1 MQQKKRIESFDGL
14 KGLAIMA
21 VVAYHLFPSVVPG
34 GFFMVNTFLVVGGF
48 FFARNIEKVQPVK
61 ANIQWKAIGKYLLKT
76 IERLIIPMLW
86 FFMLIIVGLY
96 IIYPGEL
103 RHIRSDIFSG
113 LFFVSNFYQIFA
125 DRSYFVQMSDS
136 SPFTHLWYNAIH
148 LQSVLIATGII
159 LLLQRLKLTIP
170 SKGIIWLFIVLLSH
184 VAILF
189 LYVPGE
195 DPTRVYYG
203 IETRFASFAIGVAAA
218 YIIPTILN
226 LFYNSRIKLFAY
238 NLIALL
244 SAAGMAW
251 LVFTQTDRAESTYL
265 LWMSV
270 FNVLSMLL
278 VFSITNGAPSVTS
291 WLSFKPFHIIGKRSY
306 SYYLWY
312 YPIIVFYL
320 NFYRELGENIIIVNI
335 LSIVTLFVVG
345 EVFYRLIESGGI
357 RIWFGSSFEFKRDAE
372 DIGHM
377 IDQRRFLQPKLLY
390 FILYVA
396 LMVIFVRGLIY
407 ARDNKRVALF
417 ELEYQSYQTKPNLL
431 GSPYPLSQPII
442 EVEDDLETMD
452 QSLDTTFVSE
462 LEVEDPVKHL
472 EDIYFNQE
480 SLSAE
485 LQQLIDE
492 NQVVFDEFKELN
504 PIVYE
509 ELTPQQL
516 LFATEVPV
524 TFFGDSIALHFTP
537 KTEEIFW
544 KGNIYGQGS
553 LQLWDANDILR
564 DMVRAGEVQENLVVV
579 LGTNAGLDQEGM
591 DELMSIAGEERNVFF
606 VNTNSRVMHIQN
618 VNDTIKDTAAKYPNA
633 YEVDWHS
640 YQAGNPDWYTEDE
653 VHHTPEGMEH
663 FAVIVTQTMYDVLGE
678 EILSEVE

>member
-1 MQQKKRIESFDGL
+1 MRQQKRVQSFDGL

-21 VVAYHLFPSVVPG
+21 VVAYHLFPSIIPG
-34 GFFMVNTFLVVGGF
+34 GFFMVNTFLVIGGF

-61 ANIQWKAIGKYLLKT
+61 ASIQWKTIGKYLLHT
-76 IERLIIPMLW
+76 IERLFIPLLW
-86 FFMLIIVGLY
+86 LLLFIVVGLY
-96 IIYPGEL
+96 ILYPTEL
-103 RHIRSDIFSG
+103 RHIQSDIFSG
-113 LFFVSNFYQIFA
+113 LFFVNNIYQIVT
-125 DRSYFVQMSDS
+125 DQSYFVQMSDA

-159 LLLQRLKLTIP
+159 LLLQRLKLSIP

-189 LYVPGE
+189 LYTPGE

-218 YIIPTILN
+218 YITPTILN
-226 LFYNSRIKLFAY
+226 LFYKSRIKLFVY
-238 NLIALL
+238 NLIAIL
-244 SAAGMAW
+244 SAGGMIW
-251 LVFTQTDRAESTYL
+251 IVFTQSDQNEATYL

-278 VFSITNGAPSVTS
+278 VFSITVGAPTVTS
-291 WLSFKPFHIIGKRSY
+291 WLSLKPLHLIGKRSY

-320 NFYRELGENIIIVNI
+320 AFYRELGENITVVNV
-335 LSIVTLFVVG
+335 LSLITLAIVG
-345 EVFYRLIESGGI
+345 EIFYRVIESGGV
-357 RIWFGSSFEFKRDAE
+357 RIWFGSSLNFKEDAE

-377 IDQRRFLQPKLLY
+377 IDQRKFLQPKL
-390 FILYVA
+390 FIFIAYVA
-396 LMVIFVRGLIY
+396 LIVLFVRGLIY
-407 ARDNKRVALF
+407 SADNKRVSLF
-417 ELEYQSYQTKPNLL
+417 ELEYQAFQTKPNLL
-431 GSPYPLSQPII
+431 NTTYPLSLPII
-442 EVEDDLETMD
+442 QVNEDLDQVDDTFETV
-452 QSLDTTFVSE
+452 FVNE
-462 LEVEDPVKHL
+462 LEVEDPVETL
-472 EDIYFNQE
+472 QNIYFEQE
-480 SLSAE
+480 TLSAE
-485 LQQLIDE
+485 LQELIAE
-492 NQVVFDEFKELN
+492 NQEVFDEFEDLN
-504 PIVYE
+504 PIVFD
-509 ELTPQQL
+509 ELTPQEL

-537 KTEEIFW
+537 KVDEIFW
-544 KGNIYGQGS
+544 NGNIYGQGS

-564 DMVRAGEVQENLVVV
+564 DMVRDGEVQENLVVV

-618 VNDTIKDTAAKYPNA
+618 VNDTIKDTAKKYTNA
-633 YEVDWHS
+633 FEVDWYS
-640 YQAGNPDWYTEDE
+640 YQQGNPDWYTEDE

-663 FAVIVTQTMYDVLGE
+663 FAVIVTQTMFQHLPEETIE
-678 EILSEVE
+678 EIE